1 MPTKTKKPTKTGS
14 LKIGNQWNAISIIAQ
29 SQTHPLKAVCELV
42 ENAIDSGSKNVH
54 IVRRRR
60 QGRVHLELLDDG
72 KGIVLD
78 KDGAPDFDYIAT
90 HICDSMKRRLEER
103 EREGV
108 HGEFGIGLLS
118 FWSLGEEL
126 RMTSATNEGQLREMC
141 LQRGDRNYTV
151 RPVRG
156 LMATVGTRVVV
167 GPLLT
172 ATRNIVTGEKLQRYL
187 SAELRDRIRNT
198 GVKIRITDRISRKD
212 LMVTPREFEGE
223 RLHEAKPVT
232 THFGELAVELYV
244 RLAESRG
251 EAHVAICKDGTRVL
265 PRITD
270 LIPFQHSPWT
280 DGRLEG
286 VLDFPALSLAPGT
299 RSGIVPDEH
308 MDAFVAAVRS
318 LEPTVIAAM
327 ESLDQAESDKAS
339 RQILRQLQR
348 AFVAALRVLPAHD
361 YNFFDLPE
369 NGSSNGHTSS
379 NEKGLKVTGHEDR
392 PSVAEDLPIA
402 LDFEAGPLAVVTIT
416 PSHPRRRPGDECLL
430 SAKAFDENG
439 IPIAN
444 GVEFN
449 WRLTE
454 GNGALVAVEGSR
466 CRVTSAAVGVVTI
479 EVVAAQQQLRAESAV
494 DVKFLENTGQDDNST
509 QGLPSY
515 SLEAEHG
522 RPWRSRYDS
531 EKNEIVIN
539 SVHRDFLASRS
550 SAAKHRRYV
559 GKLYAKEVVLLN
571 FPHESGAEA
580 MERLIEMLVHTED
593 VL

>member
-1 MPTKTKKPTKTGS
+1 MPTKTKKPAKTGS
-14 LKIGNQWNAISIIAQ
+14 LKIGNQWNAINIIAQ

-72 KGIVLD
+72 KGIVLN

-90 HICDSMKRRLEER
+90 HICDSMKRRLEAR

-151 RPVRG
+151 RPLRG

-167 GPLLT
+167 GPLLN

-198 GVKIRITDRISRKD
+198 GVKIRITDRISHKD

-223 RLHEAKPVT
+223 RLQEAKPVT

-265 PRITD
+265 QRITD

-286 VLDFPALSLAPGT
+286 VLDFSALNLAPGT
-299 RSGIVPDEH
+299 RNGIVPNER
-308 MDAFVAAVRS
+308 MDVFVAAVRS
-318 LEPTVIAAM
+318 LEPTVLAAI
-327 ESLDQAESDKAS
+327 ESIDQAESDKAS
-339 RQILRQLQR
+339 RQILRQLRR

-361 YNFFDLPE
+361 YIFFDIPE
-369 NGSSNGHTSS
+369 DGSSNGHTSS
-379 NEKGLKVTGHEDR
+379 CEKGLKVAGHEDR

-416 PSHPRRRPGDECLL
+416 PSHPRRRPGDECPL

-454 GNGALVAVEGSR
+454 GKGALVAVEGSR
-466 CRVTSAAVGVVTI
+466 CRVTSAAVGVVPI
-479 EVVAAQQQLRAESAV
+479 VVVAAQQQLRAESAV
-494 DVKFLENTGQDDNST
+494 DVKFVENTGQDDNST

-522 RPWRSRYDS
+522 RPSRSRYDS